1 MLDFY
6 YSVYRVKLLSFQK
19 DGIVEIPF
27 HDLLPFVDYHLVYDT
42 TQRGLLLGQFY
53 RLAKAKYSL
62 KWSTS
67 VWIAHH
73 DMPSGFQ
80 ITFPSISRRD
90 SISPPMVS
98 PPLHPKATHLPCA
111 SLKPKNI
118 IKLQRRKKKRVG
130 GLSVCVLRVFEI
142 KKLWQKQQQ
151 QQALGHRWS
160 LDLILYGYL
169 SKREI
174 ILICCV
180 VIPIHLVSF
189 QYEPYHK
196 LKYAKSFINI
206 SEVFISL

>member
-1 MLDFY
+1 MKHISLNSPPWHDIRFSNYFSFY
-6 YSVYRVKLLSFQK
+6 FQK
-19 DGIVEIPF
+19 RFNFSSNG
-27 HDLLPFVDYHLVYDT
+27 LPTSSPQGHHL
-42 TQRGLLLGQFY
+42 
-53 RLAKAKYSL
+53 S
-62 KWSTS
+62 
-67 VWIAHH
+67 
-73 DMPSGFQ
+73 
-80 ITFPSISRRD
+80 
-90 SISPPMVS
+90 
-98 PPLHPKATHLPCA
+98 CA

-160 LDLILYGYL
+160 LDLILYSYL

>member
-1 MLDFY
+1 M
-6 YSVYRVKLLSFQK
+6 
-19 DGIVEIPF
+19 
-27 HDLLPFVDYHLVYDT
+27 
-42 TQRGLLLGQFY
+42 LGQFHG
-53 RLAKAKYSL
+53 LAKAKHSL

-73 DMPSGFQ
+73 DIRFSNYFSFYLQKRFNFSSNGL
-80 ITFPSISRRD
+80 
-90 SISPPMVS
+90 

-111 SLKPKNI
+111 SLKPRNI
-118 IKLQRRKKKRVG
+118 IELQRRKKKRVG
-130 GLSVCVLRVFEI
+130 GLFVCVLRVSEI
-142 KKLWQKQQQ
+142 KAPKKLWQKQQQ
-151 QQALGHRWS
+151 QQALGHRWC

-180 VIPIHLVSF
+180 VIPSHLVSF
-189 QYEPYHK
+189 QYESYHK